1 MPGWP
6 HLSIPTVVPNSA
18 RAHSLGVRVTQQNLG
33 VHIPTLL
40 DRIPDEYKPLAAIS
54 VGAVV
59 LVFIALFH
67 GAGLHWILV
76 QQTRAEKRLRLG
88 KPRLFAAA
96 VQFGWSV
103 FLMLDLHIA
112 EIFIWAFALNRVGLI
127 VRAADAIYFCA
138 NCYTTLG
145 MGRVDV
151 GEHWRLV
158 SSIIGIS
165 GLFTFA
171 WTTSALVEVVAS
183 NRRLVDQME
192 EERIQQIRMRFALQK
207 QQWVTMKTERQAERS
222 EKAKERVAATGVS
235 LRQKFK
241 LWREERRKIAELR
254 IERQAEQEDLRRQE
268 RIKERELWAKSAPHI
283 EETDLQ

>member
-1 MPGWP
+1 VT
-6 HLSIPTVVPNSA
+6 H
-18 RAHSLGVRVTQQNLG
+18 HQKLGD
-33 VHIPTLL
+33 HISTLL
-40 DRIPDEYKPLAAIS
+40 DRIPDEYKPLAALC
-54 VGAVV
+54 VGAIV

-76 QQTRAEKRLRLG
+76 QQTRGERRLRSG
-88 KPRLFAAA
+88 KPRLFAAS

-103 FLMLDLHIA
+103 FLMLLLHIM
-112 EIFIWAFALNRVGLI
+112 EIFLWAVALNRVGLI
-127 VRAADAIYFCA
+127 VHAADAIYFCA

-145 MGRVDV
+145 MGKVDV

-171 WTTSALVEVVAS
+171 WTTSALVDVVAS

-192 EERIQQIRMRFALQK
+192 EERIQQIRMRFALHK
-207 QQWVTMKTERQAERS
+207 QEWATLKTERQAEHA
-222 EKAKERVAATGVS
+222 EKEKDRTAAAGLS
-235 LRQKFK
+235 LRQSFR

-254 IERQAEQEDLRRQE
+254 IERQAELEDLRRQE
-268 RIKERELWAKSAPHI
+268 RMKERELWAKRAAHI
-283 EETDLQ
+283 EDTDLQ